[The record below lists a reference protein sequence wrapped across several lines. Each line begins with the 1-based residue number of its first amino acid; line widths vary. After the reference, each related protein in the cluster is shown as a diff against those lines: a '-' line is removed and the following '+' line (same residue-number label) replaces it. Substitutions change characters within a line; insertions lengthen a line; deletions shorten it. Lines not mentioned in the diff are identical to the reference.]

1 MQQRQLGCK
10 DNEDSFGQPA
20 SFQYKMIINSFLQIN
35 VYNLDGLVFAPHKL
49 HWLILQLHWDEIG
62 FRILPFDISNFT
74 IGFPDNSI
82 GTYFQLKEKIQI

>member
-1 MQQRQLGCK
+1 M
-10 DNEDSFGQPA
+10 
-20 SFQYKMIINSFLQIN
+20 
-35 VYNLDGLVFAPHKL
+35 DGLVFAQHKL

-82 GTYFQLKEKIQI
+82 GTNYQLKDKSTNILFKKLLLESGGSNDQFQILWNKLRERQVWQ